1 MRAVDSSASVH
12 APSFAS
18 RRYDCPNCGAPV
30 PFQWSVSLFA
40 VCGHCRSMVVRR
52 DMNLESYGQMAELPP
67 DLSPLQIGTRG
78 YFEGKS
84 FVLIGRLRLHWGDGS
99 WTEWCADFGQS
110 VIGWIAEFMGTFV
123 VSFQHTAPGLD
134 RLAFELKAGERLRA
148 AGGAW
153 MVSDVKEA
161 TCMAAEG
168 ELPHIAPPGWK
179 RTSVDL
185 TGSDGEFATIEITD
199 EGRTFFSGHYATFE
213 ELNLSQLRKVPGWD
227 HDAEIIRRQSEA
239 MNCPKC
245 GAPVNLRAEGLTMT
259 AVCGS
264 CGSMLDASTPQL
276 RKIDQVSKDTLQLKP
291 LLPIGTRGVLKNE
304 TWEII
309 GFMRRKDKWCTWDEY
324 LLFNPWQGFRFLIWF
339 RGHWTLVR
347 SLHGHHT
354 ENSLDGEKY
363 ALFSVEEATT
373 TAVLGEFYWRVR
385 NGEKAMLS
393 DYISPPRILSKEHY
407 PALNEITWSAG
418 EYIESAEVSA
428 AFLPAGR
435 KLLPPSG
442 AYLIQPNPHIKK
454 WSAVRANFFFL
465 LIAYVILQFLFLGQ
479 GNLRPVFETTMAYQ
493 ATAAGAALVSDKFT
507 VEGASAPLHIRAQG
521 GLETDTYLGL
531 KGNLVNA
538 SSQQTYP
545 VSLPLT
551 NYSTAPVGTLRQM
564 ILPAIPAGQY
574 YLRLDPDASAS
585 LQKVPI
591 SLSVERGGLFWSNFW
606 IGFAFICLYPLWVRT
621 RSSSFEKSRWME
633 SDFSPS

>member
-1 MRAVDSSASVH
+1 
-12 APSFAS
+12 
-18 RRYDCPNCGAPV
+18 
-30 PFQWSVSLFA
+30 
-40 VCGHCRSMVVRR
+40 MVVRR

-78 YFEGKS
+78 YFDGRS
-84 FVLIGRLRLHWGDGS
+84 FVLIGRLRMHWSDGS
-99 WTEWCADFGQS
+99 WTEWCADFGQG

-123 VSFQHTAPGLD
+123 VSYAHTAPELAQARLD
-134 RLAFELKAGERLRA
+134 LKAGSRVRA
-148 AGGAW
+148 AGADW

-168 ELPHIAPPGWK
+168 ELPHVAPPGWK

-185 TGSDGEFATIEITD
+185 TGRGGEFGSIEITD
-199 EGRTFFSGHYATFE
+199 EGRAFFAGQYATFE
-213 ELNLSQLRKVPGWD
+213 QLNLSQLRKVPGWD
-227 HDAEIIRRQSEA
+227 QDAEIIRRESEA
-239 MNCPKC
+239 MGCPKC

-276 RKIDQVSKDTLQLKP
+276 KKIDQVAKETLKLKP

-309 GFMRRKDKWCTWDEY
+309 GFMRRKDKWCSWDEY
-324 LLFNPWQGFRFLIWF
+324 LLFNPWLGFRFLVWF
-339 RGHWTLVR
+339 NGHWTLVR

-354 ENSLDGEKY
+354 ENTLDGEKY

-385 NGEKAMLS
+385 NGEKATLS
-393 DYISPPRILSKEHY
+393 DYISPPRILSKELY

-428 AFLPAGR
+428 AFLPPGK
-435 KLLPPSG
+435 KLAPPSG
-442 AYLIQPNPHIKK
+442 AYLIQPNPHLEK
-454 WSAVRANFFFL
+454 WRDVRVTFFFL
-465 LIAYVILQFLFLGQ
+465 LAAYVTLQCLFLSQ
-479 GNLRPVFETTMAYQ
+479 GNLRSVFDTTLAYQ
-493 ATAAGAALVSDKFT
+493 ATAGGAAMVSDKFT
-507 VEGASAPLHIRAQG
+507 VEGASAPLHIRARG
-521 GLETDTYLGL
+521 GLEMDTYLGL

-538 SSQQTYP
+538 TTQQTYP
-545 VSLPLT
+545 FALPLT
-551 NYSTAPVGTLRQM
+551 NYSTAPGGTLQET
-564 ILPAIPAGQY
+564 ILPGIPGGQY
-574 YLRLDPDASAS
+574 YLRLDPDASLS
-585 LQKVPI
+585 LKTVPI
-591 SLSVERGGLFWSNFW
+591 SVSVKRGGLFWSNFW
-606 IGFAFICLYPLWVRT
+606 IGLAFICLYPFWVST